1 MTESVGRWGLR
12 LLALACALVV
22 WFFTSVEKRERI
34 SERVLDAPV
43 TYNLPRGA
51 VLLEPIQTVKVRLRG
66 PDRKLR
72 SLTPFSISVVLDVSG
87 APPGRVEVVHL
98 SQTDVQ
104 RPDEIDVVSVEP
116 NEVPVRLDL
125 EVSRSLPVVPRIVG
139 EPAAGA
145 VPGQV
150 RSVPPVA
157 VVRGPRT
164 LVAHLD
170 SLATS
175 PVSLDGHA
183 FSFEQTVS
191 VLPPDPLVR
200 VVQPAAVT
208 VQVPMH
214 NPDDSEDGGPGRGR
228 PERGPAP

>member
-1 MTESVGRWGLR
+1 MTDRAGRWGLR

-34 SERVLDAPV
+34 SERVLDASV

-51 VLLEPIQTVKVRLRG
+51 VLLDPIQTVKVRLRG
-66 PDRKLR
+66 PDRQLR
-72 SLTPFSISVVLDVSG
+72 SIAPYEVSVAVDVEG
-87 APPGRVEVVHL
+87 VAPGGLSEVHL
-98 SQTDVQ
+98 SATDVV
-104 RPDEIDVVSVEP
+104 RPDEADVVSIDP
-116 NEVPVRLDL
+116 NTVPVRIDF
-125 EVSRSLPVVPRIVG
+125 EATRALPVVPRIVG

-145 VPGQV
+145 VPGDI
-150 RSVPPVA
+150 RAVPSSA
-157 VVRGPRT
+157 TVRGPRT
-164 LVAHLD
+164 LIANLD

-200 VVQPAAVT
+200 IVQPAAVT
-208 VQVPMH
+208 VRVVMH
-214 NPDDSEDGGPGRGR
+214 NPDTDTALPDRERPGRSG
-228 PERGPAP
+228 AP

>member
-1 MTESVGRWGLR
+1 MTASVSRWGLR

-22 WFFTSVEKRERI
+22 WFFTSVEKRDRI

-51 VLLEPIQTVKVRLRG
+51 ILLDPIQTVKVRLRG

-72 SLTPFSISVVLDVSG
+72 ALTPFSISVALDVSD
-87 APPGRVEVVHL
+87 AVAGRVEEAHL
-98 SQTDVQ
+98 SHGDVQ
-104 RPDEIDVVSVEP
+104 RPAEIDVVSVEP
-116 NEVPVRLDL
+116 NAVPVRLDL
-125 EVSRSLPVVPRIVG
+125 EVSRSLPVIPRIVG

-145 VPGQV
+145 VPGPV
-150 RSVPPVA
+150 RSLPATA

-200 VVQPAAVT
+200 VVQPTAVT

-214 NPDDSEDGGPGRGR
+214 NPDESARESPARAR
-228 PERGPAP
+228 PERGPAS

>member
-1 MTESVGRWGLR
+1 VTERTSRWGLR

-34 SERVLDAPV
+34 SERVLDASV

-51 VLLEPIQTVKVRLRG
+51 ILLDPIQAVKVRLRG

-72 SLTPFSISVVLDVSG
+72 ALTPFAISVALDVSG
-87 APPGRVEVVHL
+87 AAPGRVEEVHL
-98 SQTDVQ
+98 AAADVQ
-104 RPDEIDVVSVEP
+104 RPDEIDVVSVDP
-116 NEVPVRLDL
+116 NAVPVRLDL

-150 RSVPPVA
+150 RSLPATA

-164 LVAHLD
+164 LIAHLD

-200 VVQPAAVT
+200 IVQPAAVT

-214 NPDDSEDGGPGRGR
+214 NPDESTDETPGRGR
-228 PERGPAP
+228 PERGPSP